1 MNKAVF
7 TLFLSIVGFQI
18 GIAQTNSFPT
28 SGSVGIGTTTP
39 LAKLEVRGGNF
50 LVKNLSNVVGESVP
64 MISQSLSFGNYTTY
78 GTSINT
84 MTESSDFNSYGLQFF
99 TQETYLKEL
108 TEKMRI
114 SANGNVGIGT
124 TSPQA
129 KLAVNGNILAT
140 EIKIKTD
147 IAVPDYVFEPEYK
160 LNTLKEIEGYIKENK
175 HLPEIPSAKQI
186 KEEGLDV
193 AAMNLLLLKKIEE
206 LTLHLIEKDKM
217 MKQVVDRLE
226 KLEAR

>member
-1 MNKAVF
+1 MNRAVF
-7 TLFLSIVGFQI
+7 TLFLSIVASQI

-28 SGSVGIGTTTP
+28 NGSVGIGTTTP
-39 LAKLEVRGGNF
+39 LAKLEVRGGSL
-50 LVKNLSNVVGESVP
+50 LVKNLSNTEGESLP

-84 MTESSDFNSYGLQFF
+84 LTESAGLNSYGLQFF
-99 TQETYLKEL
+99 TQETYLAEL
-108 TEKMRI
+108 KEKMRI

-124 TSPQA
+124 ISPQA
-129 KLAVNGNILAT
+129 KLSVNGNILAT

-160 LNTLKEIEGYIKENK
+160 LNTLEEIEGYIKENK

-226 KLEAR
+226 KLEAK

>member
-7 TLFLSIVGFQI
+7 TLFLNIVGFQI

-114 SANGNVGIGT
+114 NANGNVGIGT

-160 LNTLKEIEGYIKENK
+160 LNTLEEIEGYIKENK

-226 KLEAR
+226 KLESR

>member
-7 TLFLSIVGFQI
+7 TLFLSILGSQI
-18 GIAQTNSFPT
+18 GLAQSNSFPT
-28 SGSVGIGTTTP
+28 NGSVGIGTTTP

-160 LNTLKEIEGYIKENK
+160 LGTLEEIEGYVKENK

-217 MKQVVDRLE
+217 LKQVVDRIG
-226 KLEAR
+226 KLESK

>member
-7 TLFLSIVGFQI
+7 TLFLSILGSQI
-18 GIAQTNSFPT
+18 GLAQSNSFPT
-28 SGSVGIGTTTP
+28 NGSVGIGTTTP

-50 LVKNLSNVVGESVP
+50 LVKNLSNVAGESVP

-160 LNTLKEIEGYIKENK
+160 LGTLEEIEGYIKENK

-217 MKQVVDRLE
+217 LKQVVDRIG
-226 KLEAR
+226 KLESK

>member
-1 MNKAVF
+1 
-7 TLFLSIVGFQI
+7 
-18 GIAQTNSFPT
+18 
-28 SGSVGIGTTTP
+28 
-39 LAKLEVRGGNF
+39 
-50 LVKNLSNVVGESVP
+50 

-84 MTESSDFNSYGLQFF
+84 LTESAGFNSYALQFF
-99 TQETYLKEL
+99 TQETYLAEL
-108 TEKMRI
+108 KEKMRI
-114 SANGNVGIGT
+114 SANGNVGKGT

-147 IAVPDYVFEPEYK
+147 IVAPDYVFEPDYK
-160 LNTLKEIEGYIKENK
+160 LNSLAEIEGYIKENK
-175 HLPEIPSAKQI
+175 HLPEIPSAKEI
-186 KEEGLDV
+186 IEDGLDV

-217 MKQVVDRLE
+217 MKQVMDRLE

>member
-1 MNKAVF
+1 M
-7 TLFLSIVGFQI
+7 
-18 GIAQTNSFPT
+18 
-28 SGSVGIGTTTP
+28 
-39 LAKLEVRGGNF
+39 
-50 LVKNLSNVVGESVP
+50 KNLSNVVGESVP

-160 LNTLKEIEGYIKENK
+160 LSTLEEIEEYVKENK

-206 LTLHLIEKDKM
+206 LTVHLIEKDKM
-217 MKQVVDRLE
+217 LKQVVDRIE

>member
-1 MNKAVF
+1 MNKIVL
-7 TLFLSIVGFQI
+7 TLFLSIVVFQI
-18 GIAQTNSFPT
+18 GLSQTNSFPT

-39 LAKLEVRGGNF
+39 LAKLEVRGGSL
-50 LVKNLSNVVGESVP
+50 LVKNLSNTEGESLP

-84 MTESSDFNSYGLQFF
+84 LTESAGFNSYALQFF
-99 TQETYLKEL
+99 TQETYLAEL
-108 TEKMRI
+108 KEKMRI

-140 EIKIKTD
+140 EVKIKTD
-147 IAVPDYVFEPEYK
+147 IAVPDYVFEPDYK
-160 LNTLKEIEGYIKENK
+160 LISLAEIEGYIKENK

-186 KEEGLDV
+186 KEDGLDV
-193 AAMNLLLLKKIEE
+193 AAINLLLLKKIEE

-217 MKQVVDRLE
+217 MKQVIDRLE

>member
-7 TLFLSIVGFQI
+7 TLFLSIVGSQI
-18 GIAQTNSFPT
+18 GLAQSNSFPT
-28 SGSVGIGTTTP
+28 NGSVGIGTTTP

-50 LVKNLSNVVGESVP
+50 LVKNLSNVAGESVP

-160 LNTLKEIEGYIKENK
+160 LGTLEEIEGYIKENK

-217 MKQVVDRLE
+217 LKQVVDRIE